1 MAVTLPFA
9 LLLLDYWPL
18 HRIDGWTDVSPQFA
32 VEQKSFRRL
41 VLEKCPLF
49 SLSLLSCAIT
59 VWAQKAGGALRP
71 LQAFSFDV
79 RLKNAVSSCV
89 SYLWQTFWPSGFALY
104 YPHPGSSV
112 SSWKAVLAAVCL
124 FAVTLILWNQ
134 RKTRAYLLVGWLWF
148 VGTLVPVIGIVQ
160 VGDQA
165 MADRYMYLPLLGIFV
180 IAVWAGAELFH
191 KYSIHWVIRF
201 STPALVLGTLSVVTV
216 QQLRYWDNS
225 VTLWSHTLQVTNG
238 NLQVEKQ
245 LANALVRQGSTD
257 EVLPHLMK
265 ITRQDPADVTTHLN
279 LGSYYA
285 SRGEVSA
292 AAEQFR
298 TAITLTDRRGLN
310 PYDRKL
316 RSSAFLN
323 LGFASVLSNDYPTA
337 LSCFRAA
344 NQSDGEIVDQMID
357 NMRQSLASGSLA
369 SSIKLSLLL
378 RAKEKDVEAFAIL
391 QDALRS
397 DPDSIAS
404 RDLLNYLNGI
414 RQQ

>member
-1 MAVTLPFA
+1 
-9 LLLLDYWPL
+9 
-18 HRIDGWTDVSPQFA
+18 
-32 VEQKSFRRL
+32 
-41 VLEKCPLF
+41 
-49 SLSLLSCAIT
+49 LSCAIT
-59 VWAQKAGGALRP
+59 IWAQKAGGALRP

-79 RLKNAVSSCV
+79 RLKNAVL
-89 SYLWQTFWPSGFALY
+89 SYVYYLLQTFWPSGFALY
-104 YPHPGSSV
+104 YPHPGSSL
-112 SSWKAVLAAVCL
+112 SSWKALLAAIFL
-124 FAVTLILWNQ
+124 FVVTLVLWNQ
-134 RKTRAYLLVGWLWF
+134 RKIRAYLVAGWLWF
-148 VGTLVPVIGIVQ
+148 LGTLLPVIGIVQ

-180 IAVWAGAELFH
+180 IAVWASAELSD
-191 KYSIHWVIRF
+191 KYNIHRF
-201 STPALVLGTLSVVTV
+201 IQFSATAFVLGMLSVLTI

-225 VTLWSHTLQVTNG
+225 VTLWSHTLEVTNG

-245 LANALVRQGSTD
+245 LANALVREGSTD
-257 EVLPHLMK
+257 EVLPHLIK
-265 ITRQDPADVTTHLN
+265 ITQQDPSDITTHLN

-285 SRGEVSA
+285 SQGEVSA
-292 AAEQFR
+292 AAEQFK
-298 TAITLTDRRGLN
+298 TAITLTDGHALTA
-310 PYDRKL
+310 YDRKL

-344 NQSDGEIVDQMID
+344 NQSDAEIVDQMIE
-357 NMRQSLASGSLA
+357 NMRQSLANGSIGA
-369 SSIKLSLLL
+369 SIKLSLLL

-397 DPDSIAS
+397 DPDSTAS